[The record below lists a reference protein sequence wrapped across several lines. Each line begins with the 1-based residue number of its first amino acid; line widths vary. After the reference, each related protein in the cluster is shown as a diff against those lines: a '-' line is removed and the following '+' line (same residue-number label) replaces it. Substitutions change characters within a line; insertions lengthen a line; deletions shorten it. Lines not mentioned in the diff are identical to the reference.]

1 MRPREDNVQAE
12 AAVAE
17 AAVAEAA
24 VAAGA
29 GTDAQVQKVVAA
41 LMPLLSQLSQ
51 LLPELRRS
59 RNHAPLHTPDI
70 PGCVTGPEVCH

>member
-17 AAVAEAA
+17 AAVAE
-24 VAAGA
+24 AAGA

-70 PGCVTGPEVCH
+70 PGCVTGPEACH